1 MTDLEKLKIMVGAL
15 LGSELATRE
24 RIREYIGDTRSACPD
39 VTDEEAEELALWF
52 EAVHGVAMMDSAA
65 LQEHG
70 FEPWLED
77 AKHEID
83 PYYWERYRQLLVQRN
98 FSAQVLAAL
107 DRDTDRALGLIENP
121 GKEGEWDRRGMVMG
135 HVQSGKTANYIGLVC
150 KAADAGYKVIIIIAG
165 IHNNLR
171 NQTQRRIDEGFI
183 GFDSTGRIRGTI
195 PAHNLVG
202 VGLFNSQRQPNSFT
216 TSQRDF
222 NKATADSVNIPL
234 QNLSEPVVFVIKKNF
249 NTLKN
254 LIEWLSTKNAQ
265 RGTSTVREPMLL
277 IDDEADNAS
286 INIRRGQE
294 EVSRINGQIRR
305 LLALF
310 DRRCY
315 IGYTATPFA
324 NIFIDP
330 DSVDAMLGHD
340 LFPRDFIVSLNPPDN
355 YFGANRVF
363 LEDAERIVHTVDD
376 HTDLLPLK
384 HRINHRVLDLPETL
398 KTAVRVFIIARA
410 IRLARGQVREHNSML
425 VNVSRFM
432 NVQTQIRN
440 EIHVLID
447 SIRSSVRVNAAGP
460 PPQALRDPEIAALR
474 QAFLGHYE
482 NKSGVSWVN
491 VQKHLHE
498 SVSPIT
504 VVEVNS
510 RASGSL
516 DYLDHDRG
524 GLNIIAVGGLSLS
537 RGLTLEGL
545 IVSYFLRNSMMY
557 DTLLQM
563 GRWFGYRTGYEDI
576 CRLWMPEEAQGWYA
590 HISESIEELR
600 DELARMQSVNAT
612 PKDFGLRV
620 RSHPDTLIVTARNK
634 MGSGQVLRVM
644 IGLAN
649 SFIETAILRRDRRS
663 LELNRQAAVALAED
677 LRQKGFPPEK
687 GESVGGGRL
696 IRSAPV
702 SVVDSFLMAFRNH
715 EGSQK
720 TDIEP
725 VRSYIDARRADE
737 LAVWDILFPGIT
749 AVEESPKSLR
759 DSSLGFPL
767 ICQRRGA
774 GDRSDARTLM
784 VTNRQRV
791 SSRGVEKTGLTEPE
805 VRHAEEYFD
814 SGQHGSKP
822 ERRANY
828 PDWTYRRF
836 RSKPLLV
843 VHLLAIGK
851 EGEDLSN
858 ETPVVAWSIS
868 FPSTQREEERVEYA
882 VNTTWYQEHY
892 RDEDDDEDVAND

>member
-1 MTDLEKLKIMVGAL
+1 M
-15 LGSELATRE
+15 
-24 RIREYIGDTRSACPD
+24 
-39 VTDEEAEELALWF
+39 
-52 EAVHGVAMMDSAA
+52 
-65 LQEHG
+65 
-70 FEPWLED
+70 
-77 AKHEID
+77 
-83 PYYWERYRQLLVQRN
+83 
-98 FSAQVLAAL
+98 
-107 DRDTDRALGLIENP
+107 
-121 GKEGEWDRRGMVMG
+121 
-135 HVQSGKTANYIGLVC
+135 
-150 KAADAGYKVIIIIAG
+150 
-165 IHNNLR
+165 
-171 NQTQRRIDEGFI
+171 
-183 GFDSTGRIRGTI
+183 
-195 PAHNLVG
+195 
-202 VGLFNSQRQPNSFT
+202 
-216 TSQRDF
+216 
-222 NKATADSVNIPL
+222 NIPL
-234 QNLSEPVVFVIKKNF
+234 QNLSEPVVFVIKKNS

-277 IDDEADNAS
+277 VDDEADNAS

-294 EVSRINGQIRR
+294 EVSRINGQIRS

-310 DRRCY
+310 DRSCY

-330 DSVDAMLGHD
+330 DSVNAMLGHD

-355 YFGANRVF
+355 YFGAHRVF
-363 LEDAERIVHTVDD
+363 LQDAERIVHTIDD
-376 HTDLLPLK
+376 HADLLPLK
-384 HRINHRVLDLPETL
+384 HRIDHRVFALPETL
-398 KTAVRVFIIARA
+398 KIAVRVFIIARA

-447 SIRSSVRVNAAGP
+447 IIRSSVRVNAAGP
-460 PPQALRDPEIAALR
+460 LRQVLRDPEIAALR
-474 QAFLGHYE
+474 QAFLDHYE
-482 NKSGVSWVN
+482 NKSGVSWED
-491 VQKHLHE
+491 VQKRLHE

-510 RASGSL
+510 RSSGSL

-524 GLNIIAVGGLSLS
+524 GLNVVAVGGLSLS

-563 GRWFGYRTGYEDI
+563 GRWFGYRTGYEDL

-649 SFIETAILRRDRRS
+649 SFVETAILRRDRRS
-663 LELNRQAAVALAED
+663 LDSNLQAAVALAED

-696 IRSAPV
+696 IRNAPV

-720 TDIEP
+720 TEIEP
-725 VRSYIDARRADE
+725 VRSYIGARRANE

-749 AVEESPKSLR
+749 SVEQSPKSLR

-767 ICQRRGA
+767 VCQRRGA

-805 VRHAEEYFD
+805 VRHAEAYFD
-814 SGQHGSKP
+814 SRQRGSKP
-822 ERRANY
+822 EGRANY

-851 EGEDLSN
+851 EGDDLNN

-868 FPSTQREEERVEYA
+868 FPATQRDEETVEYA

-892 RDEDDDEDVAND
+892 TDEDDDEDVAND